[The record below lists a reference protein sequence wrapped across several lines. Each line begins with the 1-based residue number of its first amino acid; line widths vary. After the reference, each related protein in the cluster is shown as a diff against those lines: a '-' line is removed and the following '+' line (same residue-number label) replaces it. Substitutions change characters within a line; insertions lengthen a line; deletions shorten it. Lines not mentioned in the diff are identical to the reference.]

1 MKEPSEH
8 LIAMLGQPY
17 DSKCVQQVLQSFG
30 VKLMPKA
37 GGYFNDD
44 IIWSVKSSIRLDVY
58 RSPKIHELTGRDDLN
73 TDEWIIGAV
82 HFLAPGSDD
91 RIHTPFPGQLPAGM
105 TMNST
110 PDEFIREYG
119 QPALYEVGEWLGGSG
134 PFLAWCESGINVAIE
149 YETNENGSAM
159 TCYTACLVG
168 CIGAWRKDYP
178 EVFVPKKK
186 HRRWSASP

>member
-1 MKEPSEH
+1 MKKPSEH

-17 DSKCVQQVLQSFG
+17 DSRRVQQVLQSFG
-30 VKLMPKA
+30 VKRMPKA
-37 GGYFNDD
+37 SGYFIDD

-73 TDEWIIGAV
+73 MDEWMIGAV

-91 RIHTPFPGQLPAGM
+91 RINTPFPGQLPAGM

-119 QPALYEVGEWLGGSG
+119 QPALYEEGEWLGGSG
-134 PFLAWCESGINVAIE
+134 PFWLGVN
-149 YETNENGSAM
+149 
-159 TCYTACLVG
+159 
-168 CIGAWRKDYP
+168 P
-178 EVFVPKKK
+178 
-186 HRRWSASP
+186 ASISPLSMKRTRTTVQ

>member
-1 MKEPSEH
+1 MSKEKGVTLIMKEPSEH

-17 DSKCVQQVLQSFG
+17 DSRRVQQVLQSFG
-30 VKLMPKA
+30 VKRMPKA
-37 GGYFNDD
+37 SGYFSDD

-58 RSPKIHELTGRDDLN
+58 RSPKLHELTGRDDLN
-73 TDEWIIGAV
+73 TDEWMIGAV
-82 HFLAPGSDD
+82 QFLAPGSDD

-110 PDEFIREYG
+110 PDELIREYG
-119 QPALYEVGEWLGGSG
+119 QPALYEEGDWLGGSG
-134 PFLAWCESGINVAIE
+134 PFLAWRESGINVAIE
-149 YETNENGSAM
+149 YETNEDGSAM

-178 EVFVPKKK
+178 EVFVP
-186 HRRWSASP
+186 